1 MSTGDPPW
9 WTYMGAEITLDAIR
23 KLVVR
28 ETFQNPDALEREKA
42 VQEQVDALKARIDAM
57 RAEIDRAI
65 VSTELSALQARSDE
79 ADEVIICRINE
90 LMKVKAERDKLQA
103 QLAGCEEDRIR
114 HLCERNDAWDREKA
128 LQSRIDAMLVK
139 IAEFHLPEAYAAVY
153 IARSEY
159 NERLD
164 AIANAGV
171 EK

>member
-1 MSTGDPPW
+1 MSCW
-9 WTYMGAEITLDAIR
+9 SLEKQEAYIEKIT
-23 KLVVR
+23 
-28 ETFQNPDALEREKA
+28 
-42 VQEQVDALKARIDAM
+42 
-57 RAEIDRAI
+57 
-65 VSTELSALQARSDE
+65 ALQAKSDMYQMASEE

>member
-1 MSTGDPPW
+1 MSCW
-9 WTYMGAEITLDAIR
+9 SLEKQEAYIEKIT
-23 KLVVR
+23 
-28 ETFQNPDALEREKA
+28 
-42 VQEQVDALKARIDAM
+42 
-57 RAEIDRAI
+57 
-65 VSTELSALQARSDE
+65 ALQARSDE
-79 ADEVIICRINE
+79 ADEVIIHRINE
-90 LMKVKAERDKLQA
+90 MMKCKAERDKLQA
-103 QLAGCEEDRIR
+103 QLAECEEDRIR
-114 HLCERNDAWDREKA
+114 HLRERNDAWDREKA